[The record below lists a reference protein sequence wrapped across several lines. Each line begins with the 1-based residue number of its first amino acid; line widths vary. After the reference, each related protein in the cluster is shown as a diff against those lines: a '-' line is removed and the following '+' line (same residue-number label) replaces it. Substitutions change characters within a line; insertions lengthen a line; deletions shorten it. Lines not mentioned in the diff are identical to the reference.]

1 MKAIIPAAGLGTR
14 FLPVTKSQPKEM
26 LPIVDKPALQY
37 VVEEAIAA
45 NIHTLLMITGRSKRA
60 IEDYFDKNIE
70 LEHYDNGRSDDDLRS
85 IGQILNDAK
94 FYYVRQKEPKG
105 LGDAI
110 LCARH
115 FIGSEHFAVLLGDDI
130 ILDENCTAE
139 IMRIHEKTGASVVAV
154 EEINDSRISNYG
166 VVDADEIKDGTYHVK
181 GMVEKPSQSDA
192 PSNLAM
198 VGRYILTPEIFNCI
212 EKTKPDASG
221 EVQLTDAMQMLNQK
235 EDIIA
240 YKVRGKRLDIGSKIG
255 WMKATLEMA
264 MRRPEFSHDLK
275 EYMKELVEKN

>member
-1 MKAIIPAAGLGTR
+1 MK
-14 FLPVTKSQPKEM
+14 
-26 LPIVDKPALQY
+26 
-37 VVEEAIAA
+37 
-45 NIHTLLMITGRSKRA
+45 
-60 IEDYFDKNIE
+60 
-70 LEHYDNGRSDDDLRS
+70 
-85 IGQILNDAK
+85 
-94 FYYVRQKEPKG
+94 
-105 LGDAI
+105 
-110 LCARH
+110 
-115 FIGSEHFAVLLGDDI
+115 
-130 ILDENCTAE
+130 
-139 IMRIHEKTGASVVAV
+139 IHEKTGASVVAV
-154 EEINDSRISNYG
+154 EEINDARISNYG
-166 VVDADEIKDGTYHVK
+166 VVDADEIKDGTYQVK

-264 MRRPEFSHDLK
+264 MRRPEFKDDLK
-275 EYMKELVEKN
+275 DFMKELVKE

>member
-1 MKAIIPAAGLGTR
+1 MKAIIPAAGMGTR

-37 VVEEAIAA
+37 VVEEAIGA

-70 LEHYDNGRSDDDLRS
+70 LEHYDNGKSDDNLIS
-85 IGQILNDAK
+85 ISQILQDAK
-94 FYYVRQKEPKG
+94 FYYVRQKEPEG

-115 FIGSEHFAVLLGDDI
+115 FIGNEHFAVLLGDDI
-130 ILDENCTAE
+130 ILDENCTSE
-139 IMRIHEKTGASVVAV
+139 IMRIHERTGACVVAV
-154 EEINDSRISNYG
+154 EEINDARISNYG
-166 VVDADEIKDGTYHVK
+166 VVEVDEIKDGTYHVK
-181 GMVEKPSQSDA
+181 NMVEKPLEKDA

-212 EKTKPDASG
+212 EKTRPDASG

-235 EDIIA
+235 EDFIA

-264 MRRPEFSHDLK
+264 MRRPEFKDDLA
-275 EYMKELVEKN
+275 EYMKELVD

>member
-26 LPIVDKPALQY
+26 LPLVDKPALHY
-37 VVEEAIAA
+37 VVEEAIGA
-45 NIHTLLMITGRSKRA
+45 NVHTILMITGRSKRA

-70 LEHYDNGRSDDDLRS
+70 LEHFDNGKSSIDMES
-85 IGQILNDAK
+85 IGQILREAK
-94 FYYVRQKEPKG
+94 FYYVRQKEPRG

-110 LCARH
+110 SCARH
-115 FIGSEHFAVLLGDDI
+115 FIGNEHFAVLLGDDI

-139 IMRIHEKTGASVVAV
+139 IMKVHQRTGASVVAV
-154 EEINDSRISNYG
+154 EEINDPRISNYG
-166 VVDADEIKDGTYHVK
+166 VVDVDEIREGTYHVK
-181 GMVEKPSQSDA
+181 GLVEKPSKKKA

-198 VGRYILTPEIFNCI
+198 VGRYILTPEIFNSL
-212 EKTKPDASG
+212 EKTRPDNTG
-221 EVQLTDAMQMLNQK
+221 EVQLTDALQVLNRK

-240 YKVRGKRLDIGSKIG
+240 YKVKGKRLDIGSKIG

-264 MRRPEFSHDLK
+264 LRRPEFRDELAA
-275 EYMKELVEKN
+275 YMKELVD